1 MKEMLKKNRWQLAL
15 SSLVILLPILSAAL
29 LGRTAFLWQ
38 PPLLLLTQWL
48 VVLAVF
54 WANRD
59 KGQSPKALGLVIWI
73 LPALSLLLG
82 ILYQLVLKVSDS
94 AALITSLVTFFLGL
108 MFLLIGNYMPKM
120 KQNGAM
126 GIRVKWTLESEEN
139 WNATHRYAGRLWFA
153 GGLAL
158 MAASLIPSVGVVLA
172 LWLVLLTLMVALPTR
187 YSYRFYKGHV
197 AAGKAEKSPVK
208 ARSVVLIAALV
219 LAFCGFMA
227 WSLFS
232 GDIQY
237 VLGEDA
243 LTVDATGWGDLTIP
257 YGEISSLEYFPEDPS
272 REAAGLRT
280 NGLGNFKVSLGSFE
294 NELYGGYTRYT
305 FASCEACLVLETKG
319 GTVVLN
325 GPDPAATQALWEE
338 LESRLSR

>member
-1 MKEMLKKNRWQLAL
+1 MKEMLWKNRWQLAL
-15 SSLVILLPILSAAL
+15 SSLVILLPILPAAL

-38 PPLLLLTQWL
+38 PVVLLLTQWL

-59 KGQSPKALGLVIWI
+59 KEQSPKALSLVIWI

-82 ILYQLVLKVSDS
+82 ILFQLVLEMSDS
-94 AALITSLVTFFLGL
+94 AALTTSLVTFFMGL
-108 MFLLIGNYMPKM
+108 MFLLIGNYLPKI

-153 GGLAL
+153 GGLVL
-158 MAASLIPSVGVVLA
+158 MVVSLIPNVVVVLA
-172 LWLVLLTLMVALPTR
+172 LWLVALTVMVALPTR
-187 YSYRFYKGHV
+187 YSYRFYKGQV
-197 AAGKAEKSPVK
+197 AAGKMEESPVK
-208 ARSVVLIAALV
+208 ARSVVLIAALA
-219 LAFCGFMA
+219 LAFCAFLG
-227 WSLFS
+227 WSLFT

-237 VLGEDA
+237 VFGEEA

-257 YGEISSLEYFPEDPS
+257 YGEVSSLEYFPEDPS
-272 REAAGLRT
+272 QDVGGVRT

-294 NELYGGYTRYT
+294 NKLYGDYTRYT
-305 FASCEACLVLETKG
+305 FTACDACVVLETG
-319 GTVVLN
+319 EGPVVLN
-325 GPDPAATQALWEE
+325 GPDEAATRRLYQEISAR
-338 LESRLSR
+338 LE